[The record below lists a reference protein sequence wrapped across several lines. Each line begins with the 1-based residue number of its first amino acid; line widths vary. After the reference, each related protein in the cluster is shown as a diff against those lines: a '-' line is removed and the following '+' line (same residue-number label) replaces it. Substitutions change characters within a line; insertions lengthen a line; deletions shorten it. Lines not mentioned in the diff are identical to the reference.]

1 MRIGERY
8 ELAAELGERYAAAG
22 RKERGELLNSFC
34 LATSYNRKYAISM
47 LRGRRRVKPP
57 VRRPRARRYEG
68 HSFRNALA
76 LIWEASG
83 YICAERLKPFLV
95 DLAGLLESHRQ
106 LRLDPA
112 GRQLLSEISVTTLRR
127 RLRTM
132 RPTAIWNPRL
142 LRVPSRLKGMV
153 PIALT
158 NLRPFH
164 SPGHLEIDLVSHSG
178 RYATG
183 EWIYTV
189 AATDLCTGWVEM
201 VPVMTKGQRQ
211 VLDGV
216 EQIRRSLPF
225 HVASLHIDNGHEFLN
240 DYLIG
245 VLPLPCHRPQPGQ
258 ASSLQRQRPHRTEE
272 RLPDPRTRRRP
283 PSRLGHPVGVAD
295 PALCPRQSL
304 HQLLSACDAPN
315 RPP

>member
-106 LRLDPA
+106 LPA
-112 GRQLLSEISVTTLRR
+112 PISQ
-127 RLRTM
+127 
-132 RPTAIWNPRL
+132 PR
-142 LRVPSRLKGMV
+142 PSR
-153 PIALT
+153 
-158 NLRPFH
+158 
-164 SPGHLEIDLVSHSG
+164 D
-178 RYATG
+178 
-183 EWIYTV
+183 
-189 AATDLCTGWVEM
+189 
-201 VPVMTKGQRQ
+201 
-211 VLDGV
+211 
-216 EQIRRSLPF
+216 
-225 HVASLHIDNGHEFLN
+225 
-240 DYLIG
+240 
-245 VLPLPCHRPQPGQ
+245 
-258 ASSLQRQRPHRTEE
+258 
-272 RLPDPRTRRRP
+272 
-283 PSRLGHPVGVAD
+283 
-295 PALCPRQSL
+295 
-304 HQLLSACDAPN
+304 
-315 RPP
+315 